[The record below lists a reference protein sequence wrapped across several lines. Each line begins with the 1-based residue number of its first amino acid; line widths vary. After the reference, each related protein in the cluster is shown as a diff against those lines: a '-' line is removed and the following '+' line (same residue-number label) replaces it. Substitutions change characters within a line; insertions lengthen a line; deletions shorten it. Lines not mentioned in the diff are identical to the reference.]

1 MFNKISFLF
10 RKSRRQI
17 LSAASELL
25 RNGYSAQEVK
35 NILRC
40 VRSLHLTPEV
50 LRAAQFDSKKLKSV
64 LKKKS
69 SFYQG
74 PSSRLQGNNTELDS
88 LLLRLE
94 GHSLGDPLKQHVHAL
109 QSEICELKLQLDQR
123 SQLSE
128 VSRVLS
134 EEFGH
139 TRSAAEWACLDKDG
153 APIPWYTYSMIEY
166 LRGLDFTGK
175 RLFEY
180 GSGYSTLFWSTRAEK
195 IVSVEHDPE
204 WHKKMA
210 DEMPSNVEYRLL
222 SEKNSYVSS
231 IREYPESFDIVIID
245 GVHREDCVA
254 PALEKLKEDGLIILD
269 NSDWYPGIANVLR
282 MADLIEVDMH
292 GFGPINT
299 YTWTTSIF
307 FHRTTK
313 LKPARARMP
322 LHCPG
327 SVREVWDVPI
337 DPAIDTP
344 SLNNLDEKLA
354 KYLGFNNGFFIEAGS
369 NDGYNQSNT
378 YRLENTQG
386 WSGLLIEAI
395 PDLAKVCQRT
405 RSRSTTLNCALVANE
420 RETPRV
426 TMHFANL
433 MSVVENSFGDRERT
447 DQHIKTGLEVQNLAE
462 TYAMEVTAR
471 TLSSIID
478 ELDIGR
484 SVDFFSLDVEGYEIE
499 VLRGLDLNRHR
510 PRFILVETSKPEVVI
525 SLLDEHY
532 DMVEKLSVH
541 DYLFRLRAA
550 DGVA

>member
-1 MFNKISFLF
+1 
-10 RKSRRQI
+10 
-17 LSAASELL
+17 
-25 RNGYSAQEVK
+25 
-35 NILRC
+35 
-40 VRSLHLTPEV
+40 
-50 LRAAQFDSKKLKSV
+50 
-64 LKKKS
+64 
-69 SFYQG
+69 
-74 PSSRLQGNNTELDS
+74 
-88 LLLRLE
+88 
-94 GHSLGDPLKQHVHAL
+94 
-109 QSEICELKLQLDQR
+109 
-123 SQLSE
+123 
-128 VSRVLS
+128 
-134 EEFGH
+134 
-139 TRSAAEWACLDKDG
+139 
-153 APIPWYTYSMIEY
+153 
-166 LRGLDFTGK
+166 
-175 RLFEY
+175 
-180 GSGYSTLFWSTRAEK
+180 
-195 IVSVEHDPE
+195 
-204 WHKKMA
+204 
-210 DEMPSNVEYRLL
+210 
-222 SEKNSYVSS
+222 
-231 IREYPESFDIVIID
+231 
-245 GVHREDCVA
+245 
-254 PALEKLKEDGLIILD
+254 
-269 NSDWYPGIANVLR
+269 
-282 MADLIEVDMH
+282 
-292 GFGPINT
+292 
-299 YTWTTSIF
+299 
-307 FHRTTK
+307 
-313 LKPARARMP
+313 MP